1 MIKFAETIS
10 DGYTLRGILNEVE
23 NSKGLVVMF
32 HGFTGHMNENGY
44 LFKELSTQ
52 LAEHGFSSIRF
63 DYRGNGISDGRFNE
77 MTFDTVLADARNI
90 VKYAKSLNINEK
102 LIILGFS
109 MGGAAASMVAKEFE
123 EDLEKLVLLAPAASM
138 MTSVVGRYRNNPNV
152 IWYDENNIDMGGYLM
167 SKAFID
173 SFDDLDLYQNTNLNV
188 PVIIIHGEK
197 DMAVPVEY
205 GKKYS
210 ELYPNCEFYMV
221 PESEHCFQRMC
232 RREFVNS
239 HIIEFL
245 EK

>member
-1 MIKFAETIS
+1 MIKFAETVNE
-10 DGYTLRGILNEVE
+10 GYTLRGILSEVE

-44 LFKELSTQ
+44 LFKELATQ
-52 LAEHGFSSIRF
+52 LAEHGFSSVRF

-77 MTFDTVLADARNI
+77 MTFNTVLSDARAM
-90 VKYAKSLNINEK
+90 VKYALNLKINEK
-102 LIILGFS
+102 VIILGFS

-123 EDLEKLVLLAPAASM
+123 DVLEKLVLLSPAASM
-138 MTSVVGRYRNNPNV
+138 MTTVVGRYRNNPNV
-152 IWYDENNIDMGGYLM
+152 NWYDENNVDMGGYLM

-197 DMAVPVEY
+197 DLAVPIEY
-205 GKKYS
+205 GRKYAQ
-210 ELYPNCEFYMV
+210 LYPNCEFYMV
-221 PESEHCFQRMC
+221 PESEHCYQKMS
-232 RREFVNS
+232 RRAFVNS